1 MLQTN
6 IQNIW
11 YEFYVCQDNN
21 VKLDSDLM
29 RCFVT
34 VANLESFTLAAS
46 ALGRTQSAISV
57 KIKRLEEIVRKPLF
71 DRGPRGVTLTSF
83 GDEFLVN
90 ARRIVNLLDET
101 EASINA
107 PLLEGQVRVG
117 LPEEYGSEIAS
128 HALALFGNLHTNVE
142 VLVRSACSSAQK
154 QALLNGE
161 LDLAVIFDWERSLQ
175 SEILISDPTI
185 WATSDTHRVHER
197 SPLPIA
203 IYDHGNWSKDYAIR
217 SLQLRKREFR
227 VVYRGD
233 TGAALKLA
241 VSAGLA
247 IAPLSRSKIPPDCRE
262 LTVTEGFDQVDMT
275 NIVLCRGKDATS
287 EAVSAMEKAIRAA
300 FRANPV

>member
-6 IQNIW
+6 IQYIW
-11 YEFYVCQDNN
+11 YEYCKCLDNK

-29 RCFVT
+29 RCFVS
-34 VANLESFTLAAS
+34 VANLESFTHAAN
-46 ALGRTQSAISV
+46 ALGRTQSAISL
-57 KIKRLEEIVRKPLF
+57 KIKRLEESVGKPLF

-83 GDEFLVN
+83 GDELLVN

-107 PLLEGQVRVG
+107 PSLEGQVRIG
-117 LPEEYGSEIAS
+117 LPEEYGSETAS
-128 HALALFGNLHTNVE
+128 HALALFGNVHKNVE
-142 VLVRSACSSAQK
+142 LFVRSACSSVQM
-154 QALLNGE
+154 QALQKGE

-175 SEILISDPTI
+175 SEVLMSDPTV

-217 SLQLRKREFR
+217 SLQLRKQAFR

-241 VSAGLA
+241 VTAGLA
-247 IAPLSRSKIPPDCRE
+247 IAPLSRSKIPHDCRE
-262 LTVTEGFDQVDMT
+262 LTVAEGFDQVDMT
-275 NIVLCRGKDATS
+275 NIVLCRGKDATG

-300 FRANPV
+300 FRTNPV